1 MSALYRK
8 YRPQTFKDLIGQ
20 NHIKITL
27 QNEIELGEIG
37 HAYLF
42 CGPRGLGKTTSA
54 RLFAK
59 AINCENRKEGES
71 EPCNECSS
79 CLDVINSSS
88 VDTIEID
95 AASHTGVDNVR
106 ENIIENARFTPTKS
120 KYKVFIIDEVHMLST
135 AAFNALLKTLE
146 EPPAHVI
153 FILCT
158 TETHKLP
165 QTIISRCQRFDFKK
179 VSMAEMLD
187 LLKLVVKSEGKKVT
201 EDVLKNIVTH
211 SEGCVRDAESLLG
224 KILTLGDDIDMDSAE
239 LVLPRTD
246 FKSITD
252 FLSFLGEKN
261 PTAAIE
267 LINKLVEDGVDLQV
281 FADGLI
287 EFLRKILLLKVNYNL
302 NDFGIELDEDSQ
314 KSAEKLAEVFT
325 YEKLISII
333 ELFMEKAQ
341 ELKSAT
347 IVQFPLEMA
356 VIQFDKNVVC
366 ENRDINP
373 ASTGRGVV
381 MREDAKCAEPTPP
394 KEVFDK
400 AKEKI
405 QNLNRIQEA
414 EKIEKTKVE
423 EVAEELKKEDEIMEE
438 VSEIKM
444 SDDENKQKTKTP
456 IDLNKVKENWVQISE
471 KLFEKNF
478 TLSSLLRISQPLSAK
493 DNVLEI
499 AVKSQFYKDRL
510 ECASNRKVVEDVIS
524 EAISA
529 PVSIRGVVQEDLVIP
544 ELKEK
549 VDRPVF
555 GADPAMF
562 KSKAEADVVVTKPS
576 VPTDVVADVIGMF

>member
-27 QNEIELGEIG
+27 QNEIELDSIG

-59 AINCENRKEGES
+59 AINCENRKKGES
-71 EPCNECSS
+71 EPCNKCSS
-79 CLDVINSSS
+79 CLEVINSSS

-179 VSMAEMLD
+179 VSTSEMLE
-187 LLKLVVKSEGKKVT
+187 LLKVVVKSEGKKVT
-201 EDVLKNIVTH
+201 EDVLKNIVVH

-224 KILTLGDDIDMDSAE
+224 KVLTLGDDIDMDQAE

-246 FKSITD
+246 FRSIAE
-252 FLSFLGEKN
+252 FLEFLGEKN
-261 PTAAIE
+261 PTGAIE
-267 LINKLVEDGVDLQV
+267 LINKLVEDGVDLQI
-281 FADGLI
+281 FTDGLI
-287 EFLRKILLLKVNYNL
+287 EFLRKILLLKINYNL
-302 NDFGIELDEDSQ
+302 SDFGIELDDDSQ
-314 KSAEKLAEVFT
+314 RSVEKLADIFT
-325 YEKLISII
+325 YEKLISAI
-333 ELFMEKAQ
+333 ELFMAKSQ

-356 VIQFDKNVVC
+356 VIQFDQNIVC
-366 ENRDINP
+366 ESKDDDFTNISSGAGMRDKI
-373 ASTGRGVV
+373 
-381 MREDAKCAEPTPP
+381 
-394 KEVFDK
+394 
-400 AKEKI
+400 KEKI
-405 QNLNRIQEA
+405 QNLNHVKEA
-414 EKIEKTKVE
+414 EIKIEEAKIEEIAEGKEEIVEDVVE
-423 EVAEELKKEDEIMEE
+423 EIVEPDILGNEDKSKPKVA
-438 VSEIKM
+438 
-444 SDDENKQKTKTP
+444 
-456 IDLNKVKENWVQISE
+456 IDFNKVKENWSLISE
-471 KLFEKNF
+471 KLLEKNF
-478 TLSSLLRISQPLSAK
+478 TLSSLLRISQPLRAK

-510 ECASNRKVVEDVIS
+510 ECGNHQKAVEDVIS
-524 EAISA
+524 EIISA
-529 PVSIRGVVQEDLVIP
+529 EVRIKGVVQEDLVIP

-549 VDRPVF
+549 IDRPAF
-555 GADPAMF
+555 GMNSAIF
-562 KSKAEADVVVTKPS
+562 KAKENEAKPMPS
-576 VPTDVVADVIGMF
+576 VDVVADVIGMF

>member
-27 QNEIELGEIG
+27 QNEIELDSIG

-59 AINCENRKEGES
+59 AINCENRKKGES
-71 EPCNECSS
+71 EPCNTCSS
-79 CLDVINSSS
+79 CLEVINNSS

-179 VSMAEMLD
+179 VSTSEMLE
-187 LLKLVVKSEGKKVT
+187 LLKVVVKSEGKKVT
-201 EDVLKNIVTH
+201 EDVLKNIVVH

-224 KILTLGDDIDMDSAE
+224 KVLTLGDDIDMDQAE

-246 FKSITD
+246 FRSIAE
-252 FLSFLGEKN
+252 FLEFLGEKN
-261 PTAAIE
+261 PTGAIE
-267 LINKLVEDGVDLQV
+267 LINKLVEDGVDLQI
-281 FADGLI
+281 FTDGLI
-287 EFLRKILLLKVNYNL
+287 EFLRKILLLKINYNL
-302 NDFGIELDEDSQ
+302 SDFGIELDDDSQ
-314 KSAEKLAEVFT
+314 RSVEKLADIFT
-325 YEKLISII
+325 YEKLISAI
-333 ELFMEKAQ
+333 ELFMAKSQ

-356 VIQFDKNVVC
+356 VIQFDQNIVC
-366 ENRDINP
+366 ESKDDDFTNISSGAGMRDKI
-373 ASTGRGVV
+373 
-381 MREDAKCAEPTPP
+381 
-394 KEVFDK
+394 
-400 AKEKI
+400 KEKI
-405 QNLNRIQEA
+405 QNLNHVKEA
-414 EKIEKTKVE
+414 EIKIEEAKIEEIAEGKEEIVEDVVE
-423 EVAEELKKEDEIMEE
+423 EIVEPDILGNEDKSKPKVA
-438 VSEIKM
+438 
-444 SDDENKQKTKTP
+444 
-456 IDLNKVKENWVQISE
+456 IDFNKVKENWSLISE
-471 KLFEKNF
+471 KLLEKNF
-478 TLSSLLRISQPLSAK
+478 TLSSLLRISQPLRAK

-510 ECASNRKVVEDVIS
+510 ECGNHQKAVEDVIS
-524 EAISA
+524 EIISA
-529 PVSIRGVVQEDLVIP
+529 EVRIKGVVQEDLVIP

-549 VDRPVF
+549 IDRPAF
-555 GADPAMF
+555 GMNSAIF
-562 KSKAEADVVVTKPS
+562 KAKENEAKPMPS
-576 VPTDVVADVIGMF
+576 VDVVADVIGMF

>member
-8 YRPQTFKDLIGQ
+8 YRPQTFRDLIGQ

-59 AINCENRKEGES
+59 AINCENMKKGES
-71 EPCNECSS
+71 EPCNKCSS
-79 CLDVINSSS
+79 CLDVINNSS

-146 EPPAHVI
+146 EPPSHVI

-179 VSMAEMLD
+179 VSMTEMLD

-201 EDVLKNIVTH
+201 EDVLKNIVVH

-224 KILTLGDDIDMDSAE
+224 KVLTLGDDIDMDQAE

-252 FLSFLGEKN
+252 FITFLGEKN
-261 PTAAIE
+261 PTGAIE
-267 LINKLVEDGVDLQV
+267 LINKLVGDGVDLQV
-281 FADGLI
+281 FTDGLI

-302 NDFGIELDEDSQ
+302 SDFGIELDEDSQ
-314 KSAEKLAEVFT
+314 KSAEKLAEIFN
-325 YEKLISII
+325 YEKLISVI
-333 ELFMEKAQ
+333 ELFIEKSQ
-341 ELKSAT
+341 ELKNAT

-356 VIQFDKNVVC
+356 VIQFDQNVVC
-366 ENRDINP
+366 ENKDFRSSSNGGGMV
-373 ASTGRGVV
+373 T
-381 MREDAKCAEPTPP
+381 RENANCAEPVAP
-394 KEVFDK
+394 KAVFDK
-400 AKEKI
+400 VKEKVQSVAPVI
-405 QNLNRIQEA
+405 EVEQA
-414 EKIEKTKVE
+414 EEIKVE
-423 EVAEELKKEDEIMEE
+423 EIAEESKPEIAEVTVTSEVVEE
-438 VSEIKM
+438 VETLEKG
-444 SDDENKQKTKTP
+444 EKVY
-456 IDLNKVKENWVQISE
+456 IDLTKIKQNWESISE
-471 KLFEKNF
+471 KLFETNF
-478 TLSSLLRISQPLSAK
+478 TLASLLRISQPLSIK
-493 DNVLEI
+493 DNILEI
-499 AVKSQFYKDRL
+499 AVKSLFYKERL
-510 ECASNRKVVEDVIS
+510 ESANNRKVVEDVIS
-524 EAISA
+524 GIVSA
-529 PVSIRGVVQEDLVIP
+529 QVGIRGVVQEDLPIP
-544 ELKEK
+544 ESKEK

-555 GADPAMF
+555 GSNPAMF
-562 KSKAEADVVVTKPS
+562 KSKTEEDKPS
-576 VPTDVVADVIGMF
+576 VPVDVVADVIGLF

>member
-8 YRPQTFKDLIGQ
+8 YRPQNFKDLIGQ

-59 AINCENRKEGES
+59 AINCENRQKGES
-71 EPCNECSS
+71 EPCNKCSS
-79 CLDVINSSS
+79 CLDVINGSS

-179 VSMAEMLD
+179 VSAGEMFD
-187 LLKLVVKSEGKKVT
+187 LLANVIKAEGKKVT
-201 EDVLKNIVTH
+201 DDVIKNIVTH
-211 SEGCVRDAESLLG
+211 SEGCVRDAQSLLG
-224 KILTLGDDIDMDSAE
+224 KILTLGDDIDMDQAE

-246 FKSITD
+246 FRSIAE
-252 FLSFLGEKN
+252 FLGFLAEKN
-261 PTAAIE
+261 PTGAIE
-267 LINKLVEDGVDLQV
+267 LINKLVEDGVDLQI
-281 FADGLI
+281 FTDGLI

-302 NDFGIELDEDSQ
+302 SDFGIELDEESQ
-314 KSAEKLAEVFT
+314 KATEKLAEVLT
-325 YEKLISII
+325 YEKLISAI

-341 ELKSAT
+341 DLKNAT
-347 IVQFPLEMA
+347 IIQFPLELA
-356 VIQFDKNVVC
+356 VIEFD
-366 ENRDINP
+366 RDIVCKDQGSDFTNL
-373 ASTGRGVV
+373 SGSVGV
-381 MREDAKCAEPTPP
+381 RE
-394 KEVFDK
+394 EVK
-400 AKEKI
+400 KKI
-405 QNLNRIQEA
+405 ENLNLVASVEKNIEVKEEIVA
-414 EKIEKTKVE
+414 EIADKVE
-423 EVAEELKKEDEIMEE
+423 TREECPNVEAVEPALDRPRFT
-438 VSEIKM
+438 
-444 SDDENKQKTKTP
+444 NHL
-456 IDLNKVKENWVQISE
+456 DLGKVKEAWSQISE
-471 KLFEKNF
+471 KLLEKNF
-478 TLSSLLRISQPLSAK
+478 TLSSLLRISQPIKVK

-510 ECASNRKVVEDVIS
+510 ECASHQKVVEDAIS
-524 EAISA
+524 EVILAEVRIK
-529 PVSIRGVVQEDLVIP
+529 GVVQEDLVIP
-544 ELKEK
+544 ELKNK
-549 VDRPVF
+549 DDRPVF
-555 GADPAMF
+555 GVNSAIF
-562 KSKAEADVVVTKPS
+562 KPKSENGEAIKPQPS
-576 VPTDVVADVIGMF
+576 PDVVADVIGMF